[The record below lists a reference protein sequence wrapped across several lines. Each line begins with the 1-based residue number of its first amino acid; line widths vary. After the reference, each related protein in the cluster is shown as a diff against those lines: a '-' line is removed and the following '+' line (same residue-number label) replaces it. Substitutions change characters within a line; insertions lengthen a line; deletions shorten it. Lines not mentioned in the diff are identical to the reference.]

1 MTDRPVDARALVNE
15 IEGHLLLQAAVVE
28 GRAAAE
34 RFTGSLVWLTATER
48 EELQER
54 FTHEYLALAR
64 RSWQHTARRGTQLR
78 AEYEDRYRALRR
90 RWCAGCLLGAALTVA
105 AALLAVV
112 AG

>member
-1 MTDRPVDARALVNE
+1 MRDRSLDARVLVNE
-15 IEGHLLLQAAVVE
+15 VEGHLLLQAAVME

-64 RSWQHTARRGTQLR
+64 RSWQQTARRGTELR
-78 AEYEDRYRALRR
+78 AEYENRYRALRR
-90 RWCAGCLLGAALTVA
+90 RLCAGCLLGAALAVA
-105 AALLAVV
+105 AAVLAVV